1 MQIARI
7 DGPDGP
13 TYAVLDA
20 DVARRFDAPPWERW
34 APTEDTVPR
43 DRVRLLA
50 PVTPSKIVGIGRNYH
65 DHIEEMGYAVPE
77 RPSIFLK
84 PPSAM
89 IGPDDDLVLPPVSV
103 SNEVHHEAEL
113 AVVIGRTM
121 RHVSPE
127 DALEHVYGWTGA
139 NDVSARD
146 LQRQDGN
153 PLRGKAF
160 DTFCPLGPWIE
171 TDLDLAGGIGVRCWV
186 DGELRQDGS
195 TDRLVFDVPTLLS
208 TLSGIM
214 TLVPGDVVLTGSPGG
229 SRDLQPG
236 NRVRVEIEGIGSL
249 ENPVVRDA

>member
-7 DGPDGP
+7 AGPDGP
-13 TYAVLDA
+13 VYVALEA
-20 DVARRFDAPPWERW
+20 AIARRLDAPPWERW
-34 APTEDTVPR
+34 APTDETFAR
-43 DRVRLLA
+43 DQVRLLA

-65 DHIEEMGYAVPE
+65 DHIQEMGYAIPE

-89 IGPDDDLVLPPVSV
+89 IGPGDDLVLPSASV
-103 SNEVHHEAEL
+103 TDEVHHEAEL
-113 AVVIGRTM
+113 AVVIGTTM
-121 RHVSPE
+121 HHVPPE
-127 DALEHVYGWTGA
+127 DALSHVYGWTGA

-171 TDLDLAGGIGVRCWV
+171 TDLDVVGGIGVRCFV

-195 TDRLVFDVPTLLS
+195 TEGLVFDVPTLLS

-229 SRDLQPG
+229 SRDLRPG

-249 ENPVVRDA
+249 ENRVVRHA